1 MQNMIKLVI
10 SSIHSHPISLMKCD
24 QLTMR
29 FHTLF
34 QSNRMYLNQ
43 IMMNERHD
51 KLDTESVTNT
61 NIFAAIAVNSFIDGH
76 NPNAVPET
84 LRLRQPLESRIG

>member
-1 MQNMIKLVI
+1 
-10 SSIHSHPISLMKCD
+10 
-24 QLTMR
+24 
-29 FHTLF
+29 
-34 QSNRMYLNQ
+34 
-43 IMMNERHD
+43 MMNERHD

-84 LRLRQPLESRIG
+84 LRLR

>member
-1 MQNMIKLVI
+1 
-10 SSIHSHPISLMKCD
+10 MKCD
-24 QLTMR
+24 LLTMR

-43 IMMNERHD
+43 MMMNGRHD

>member
-1 MQNMIKLVI
+1 M
-10 SSIHSHPISLMKCD
+10 
-24 QLTMR
+24 
-29 FHTLF
+29 
-34 QSNRMYLNQ
+34 
-43 IMMNERHD
+43 MMNGRHD